1 MTTLT
6 LPKGITEAAKVFGA
20 ALEGDYSAQGRMKSI
35 VTGGTHLSEAISTS
49 DLAKSF
55 LMGLNQNLQ
64 AQYAAQPSTW
74 QDFSQRIKLNDFKPE
89 FYRELVLDN
98 DTADAN
104 NGGVPTAPWSLP
116 NVPELTEYPSFG
128 YATAAKAIQTLKK
141 GARIPFSWEAVI
153 NDEWHLLE
161 QLPQWMLRYAKNSED
176 TSTYSVLASA
186 TGPNATTFSS
196 ANGNI
201 NSRSGALFNQ
211 EYKLSLNSLALA
223 KRDLQN
229 RKING
234 QPSNIASFRLIVPRA
249 MEEFAQQLLKI
260 QTLTLISADGRTRAT
275 GEVSNSNV
283 KLTVSDWLPR
293 IDVSANNA
301 STWYLVPDGG
311 FDGTRMSIV
320 TSFLR
325 GHEIPELRQS
335 GNTGLYLG
343 GGAVPSLEGSLLNDD
358 IEYRIRHVV
367 AASYLNADLLLSS
380 NGTYASDAP
389 ATSGI

>member
-6 LPKGITEAAKVFGA
+6 LPKGIQEAGKVFGE
-20 ALEGDYSAQGRMKSI
+20 ALQGDYSAQGRMKSI
-35 VTGGTHLSEAISTS
+35 VNGTSLNEAISTS
-49 DLAKSF
+49 DLSKAF

-74 QDFSQRIKLNDFKPE
+74 SDFSKQVKLNDFKPE
-89 FYRELVLDN
+89 FYRELVLDKN
-98 DTADAN
+98 TADGN

-116 NVPELTEYPSFG
+116 NVPELTEYPAFG

-161 QLPQWMLRYAKNSED
+161 QLPGWLLQYAKNSED
-176 TSTYSVLASA
+176 TSAYGVLTSA
-186 TGPNATTFSS
+186 AGPNANTFSS
-196 ANGNI
+196 ANKNI
-201 NSRSGALFNQ
+201 NSRTGALFNQ

-229 RKING
+229 RLING
-234 QPSNIASFRLIVPRA
+234 QPSSISSFRLIVPRA
-249 MEEFAQQLLKI
+249 MEEYARHLLAI
-260 QTLTLISADGRTRAT
+260 QSLTLISADGRTRAEGT
-275 GEVSNSNV
+275 VSNSNV
-283 KLTVSDWLPR
+283 KLTVSDWLGR
-293 IDVSANNA
+293 IDQTANSA

-325 GHEIPELRQS
+325 GHETPDLRQS
-335 GNTGLYLG
+335 GNTGLSIG
-343 GGAVPSLEGSLLNDD
+343 GGAIPALEGSLLDD
-358 IEYRIRHVV
+358 GIEYRVRHVV

-380 NGTYASDAP
+380 QGTYASDAP
-389 ATSGI
+389 ATAGI